1 MAGVKTDQAVRA
13 GLNAP
18 QRDWVFGPVMAG
30 VMAIVLGCW
39 AQGGDA
45 QTLKKYVTPDGKT
58 IYSDTPVPGA
68 KVVGEVIAPPPPDPA
83 VIEAARQRESAAGAG
98 ANRQADKLLKEREM
112 ERLRSEDASAKLKI
126 ARDALELGRTPKPG
140 DRIGTASGGS
150 RFSEEYLARQ
160 RTNEDAVKRAEE
172 DLNKARRP

>member
-1 MAGVKTDQAVRA
+1 MAGGKTDQVVRA
-13 GLNAP
+13 GLNGP
-18 QRDWVFGPVMAG
+18 QRDRVLGPVMASA
-30 VMAIVLGCW
+30 VVVVLGCW

-68 KVVGEVIAPPPPDPA
+68 RLAGEVKAPPPPDPA
-83 VIEAARQRESAAGAG
+83 ALEAARQREMVTGAD
-98 ANRQADKLLKEREM
+98 AKRLDE
-112 ERLRSEDASAKLKI
+112 ERLKAQVIERQRLEETSARLKR
-126 ARDALELGRTPKPG
+126 AQDELELGRTPKPG

-172 DLNKARRP
+172 ELNKARRR